1 MDVFAFKECVRQT
14 EAMETAQFE
23 QPLAIVIG
31 LPLLCMPSH
40 EGQAP

>member
-31 LPLLCMPSH
+31 FASSVH
-40 EGQAP
+40 AES